1 MDRPN
6 LQDKHL
12 SMVFFLTRETCSELG
27 IPFSGKE
34 EAAYKISVS
43 ELLEKVRGACSK
55 TILEPFK
62 GCVVTIAR
70 FSHISEGGYQIIGF
84 YDPKSESFT

>member
-34 EAAYKISVS
+34 ETAYKITVS
-43 ELLEKVRGACSK
+43 ELVEKIKDTCSRA
-55 TILEPFK
+55 ILKPFE
-62 GCVVTIAR
+62 GCTVTIAR
-70 FSHISEGGYQIIGF
+70 FSHISEGGYQIVGF
-84 YDPKSESFT
+84 YDPQSESFT